1 MNSSI
6 SKFESIISIID
17 QKENEI
23 DFRDIT
29 TIINYLNDIKK
40 IILCQPIEPQQDI
53 FHINEVKLFYAKK
66 AMMYSKQHNLSQFE
80 NFFESYINNSKDL
93 KQLIANQ
100 KEKMLT
106 ELKKEDHNIMD
117 IFSEKE
123 EFYSSSKLFKTL
135 STFGILVAT
144 IVGGLFL
151 YKKYKLN
158 K

>member
-6 SKFESIISIID
+6 SKFDSIISIIE

-23 DFRDIT
+23 DFRNT
-29 TIINYLNDIKK
+29 STIINYLNDIKK
-40 IILCQPIEPQQDI
+40 ITLYQPNTHQQDI

-66 AMMYSKQHNLSQFE
+66 ALMYSKQHNLSQFE
-80 NFFESYINNSKDL
+80 HYFESYINNSKDL
-93 KQLIANQ
+93 KNLITNQ
-100 KEKMLT
+100 KEKMLA
-106 ELKKEDHNIMD
+106 ELKKEDNNIID

-135 STFGILVAT
+135 STFGILIAT
-144 IVGGLFL
+144 VLGGLFL